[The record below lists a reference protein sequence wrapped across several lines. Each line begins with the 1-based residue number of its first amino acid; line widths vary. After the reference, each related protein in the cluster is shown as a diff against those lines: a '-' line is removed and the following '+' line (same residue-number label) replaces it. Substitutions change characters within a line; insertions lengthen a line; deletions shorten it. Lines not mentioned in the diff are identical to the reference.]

1 MSMRPQLFTRGLS
14 GLSQSSDAN
23 SPAEQR
29 DDAKRNFLKTMR
41 PLPTQHY
48 WNVYF
53 DRSDASVRRHG
64 TCILTDSAP
73 SRQSKDHRPD
83 DGEYKVQ
90 LEQLGGQIESVQDF
104 WRYNNNTPVDRIKMR
119 ESIYL
124 FKSGFKPIWEDR
136 RNVNGGSWT
145 FRVPKTIGPD
155 VWTRVQ
161 LLAIG
166 EKLQSALGDSDQLC
180 GVGLSVRFNS
190 HLITVWHRDSSKQ
203 ASVDGMLACVLE
215 ELPEELRPKAENY
228 FYKRH
233 CDHAGFKA
241 PPELQAVLDSQKR
254 ADDASQPQ
262 PDAAAAAP
270 HPEVTVEPPS
280 AQ

>member
-1 MSMRPQLFTRGLS
+1 MTTRPHLFTRGPS

-53 DRSDASVRRHG
+53 DR
-64 TCILTDSAP
+64 P
-73 SRQSKDHRPD
+73 SKDNNP
-83 DGEYKVQ
+83 EYDVQ

-104 WRYNNNTPVDRIKMR
+104 WRYNNNTPVDQIKMR

-136 RNVNGGSWT
+136 RNINGGSWT
-145 FRVPKTIGPD
+145 IRVPKAVGPD

-166 EKLQSALGDSDQLC
+166 EQLQSALDVGDQLC
-180 GVGLSVRFNS
+180 GVGLSVRFSS
-190 HLITVWHRDSSKQ
+190 HLITIWHRDSSKQ

-215 ELPEELRPKAENY
+215 ELPAEMAPKPENY
-228 FYKRH
+228 YYKRH

-254 ADDASQPQ
+254 DHAGQPQ
-262 PDAAAAAP
+262 PDGVATAP
-270 HPEVTVEPPS
+270 QPEVRIEPPP